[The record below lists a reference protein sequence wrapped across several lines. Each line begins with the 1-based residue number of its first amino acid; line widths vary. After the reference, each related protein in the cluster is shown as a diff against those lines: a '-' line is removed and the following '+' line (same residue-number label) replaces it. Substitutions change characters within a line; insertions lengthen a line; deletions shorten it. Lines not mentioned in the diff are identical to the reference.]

1 MDLMSHKDPVVREK
15 VCMIL
20 TSLANYYQ
28 GRKQIMS
35 RQDILDNLMWLIMR
49 DKREIRYAAA
59 YTLKTLSQDRCSC
72 EVMLKTNKI
81 IENLLKMI
89 KNEHIGIV
97 VIHLKTLEHLAE
109 WDQEVQLKANAF
121 QFMLKLLEH
130 DDTLILCGAM
140 DCLTQLCKHEVGK
153 KLADINDLIFLLR
166 PFLVSPSIEE
176 RISAVG
182 LLQYITLT
190 TRSKWRAKECCND
203 LTRCLIVLC
212 YVHNS
217 PLLQIRS
224 MQVLINLCDCPDI
237 RNHLKRHWEDTIK
250 AIRIRTHEDWD
261 GTSETTS
268 PGFEQGHIYRTIF
281 VDGVETIRNDGS
293 DTADVN
299 VYNYLDRLRKVKTHL
314 IYAIN
319 WKSYKH

>member
-1 MDLMSHKDPVVREK
+1 
-15 VCMIL
+15 
-20 TSLANYYQ
+20 
-28 GRKQIMS
+28 MS
-35 RQDILDNLMWLIMR
+35 RQQIMDNLIWLIMR

-59 YTLKTLSQDRCSC
+59 YTLKTLSLDRCSC
-72 EVMLKTNKI
+72 EIMLKTDKI

-89 KNEHIGIV
+89 KNEHVGIV
-97 VIHLKTLEHLAE
+97 VIHLKTLERLAE
-109 WDQEVQLKANAF
+109 WDQAGQLKANAF
-121 QFMLKLLEH
+121 QYMLKLLEH

-140 DCLTQLCKHEVGK
+140 DCLAQLCKHEVGK
-153 KLADINDLIFLLR
+153 NLADINDLVFLLR

-203 LTRCLIVLC
+203 LTKRLLFLC
-212 YVHNS
+212 YIHNN
-217 PLLQIRS
+217 PILQLRA

-237 RNHLKRHWEDTIK
+237 RHHLKRHWEDKIK

-261 GTSETTS
+261 GTTETTS
-268 PGFEQGHIYRTIF
+268 PGFERGHNYRTVF
-281 VDGVETIRNDGS
+281 VKCVQTIRNDGEN
-293 DTADVN
+293 TQDVN
-299 VYNYLDRLRKVKTHL
+299 VYHYLERLRKVKAHL

-319 WKSYKH
+319 WKSYRN